1 MHAIVPLPTPS
12 PAILPPL
19 PSAHAQADVSAG
31 QRRAVIVAIA
41 ALHGL
46 AGWAALQ
53 VPAVRT
59 ALEQAA
65 PMFVDLI
72 APPAPQP
79 PVPPPPP
86 PPRPIPKTPPPPAP
100 LITAAPSPAP
110 AVFVAPP
117 PPEVPVPPAPPIA
130 VVEAPPAPPAPPPPP
145 APPREIPA
153 SMVEYVVLPAIEYP
167 RLSIRANERGT
178 VIVRV
183 LVDAT
188 GMPRD
193 VQVGKSSGFPR
204 LDDAAVAGVRKA
216 RFKPPTEN
224 GKPISGWASIPIP
237 FELEK

>member
-1 MHAIVPLPTPS
+1 M
-12 PAILPPL
+12 
-19 PSAHAQADVSAG
+19 
-31 QRRAVIVAIA
+31 IVAIA

-72 APPAPQP
+72 APPAPKP
-79 PVPPPPP
+79 PEPLPPP

-100 LITAAPSPAP
+100 IITAAPSPAP

-145 APPREIPA
+145 APPKEIPA
-153 SMVEYVVLPAIEYP
+153 SAIEYLVPPQPEYP
-167 RLSIRANERGT
+167 RLSRRLNESGL

-183 LVDAT
+183 YVDE
-188 GMPRD
+188 GGVPRS
-193 VQVGKSSGFPR
+193 VQVAKSSGFAR
-204 LDDAAVAGVRKA
+204 LDDAATAAAQKA
-216 RFKPPTEN
+216 RFKPYTEN
-224 GKPISGWASIPIP
+224 GKPTAGWARIPFP